1 MSKRTT
7 DKVVSWRVIR
17 LRGSPALWVGDVDA
31 PDEPSESNE
40 VVWLVVLSQKI
51 SVDSC

>member
-40 VVWLVVLSQKI
+40 VVWEGGPSGRCFCPV
-51 SVDSC
+51 